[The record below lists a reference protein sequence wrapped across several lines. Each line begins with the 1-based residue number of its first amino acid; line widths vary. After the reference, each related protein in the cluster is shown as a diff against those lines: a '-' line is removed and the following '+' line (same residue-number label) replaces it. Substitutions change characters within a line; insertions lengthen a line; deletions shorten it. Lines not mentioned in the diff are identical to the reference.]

1 MKITLA
7 IAMLFAMG
15 MLGICIFKTY
25 KEKNK
30 PELAEIV
37 RHILQAGF
45 AIVMVNFLSL
55 LIINKTLATVN
66 YSVYFICADWMLFFL
81 FKFSIVYIGE
91 NFNKFVKIKA
101 MYAILIADCISI
113 LLNIPFGHLFSIHES
128 TLFENEIYYHIDT
141 TVFFYI
147 HYAIVMMLA
156 VFTLITLYYMSFHS
170 PTFYRSKYLLIAVIL
185 TILVGM
191 NVFMTESEIDLSVVG
206 YVIEGV
212 CIYYCA
218 LVYTP
223 QRLISKTIMDVSQ
236 GMTVGLY
243 VLDKDGNELYCN
255 TSAEQLIKRINP
267 PKTKDNVT
275 LADWCNEEYLSNTEE
290 FTRELKFYRDTEEV
304 ILKIQLQRITDGKN
318 QLQGGYFTITDS
330 TEDYKKLKHE
340 RYLATHDVL
349 TGIYNRECFYEKCQ
363 EYFVAN
369 PTVSFYIICTDIK
382 EFKMINDFFGTK
394 FGDTVLT
401 NFAEILSDRNKLPE
415 VLVYGRLGNDIFGA
429 LILKQHFNEKL
440 FVEEAQNA
448 FPYSGSGHAAFQMI
462 NYLGV
467 YEVTNPD
474 LPVSVMCDRARMA
487 ISSIKGDYHKRVAYY
502 DNALRDNIMLE
513 QELISDLGAA
523 ISEEQFKMYL
533 QPQMSSDGTLLGAE
547 ALIRW
552 VHPVKGQIMPG
563 AFIPVFE
570 KNGLISDVDM
580 FIWEAA
586 CKQLRKWKDEGKT
599 DLYISVNI
607 SPRDFYFLNIYQV
620 FIDLI
625 HKYDLDPKVLK
636 LEITE
641 TAVVMDFNRQL
652 ELISRLR
659 QTGFIVEMDDFGSGY
674 SSLNMLKDIHVD
686 VLKIDMA
693 FLKKAEDEER
703 SKKILRM
710 IISLSKQ
717 LGMPVI
723 TEGVENAEQ
732 VQFLTEMGCDMFQ
745 GYYFAKPMPVES
757 FDKLYERNRNK

>member
-7 IAMLFAMG
+7 VAMMIAMG

-30 PELAEIV
+30 YELAQIV
-37 RHILQAGF
+37 RSTLIAGF
-45 AIVMVNFLSL
+45 AIVFVNFISL
-55 LIINKTLATVN
+55 LMINKTIALVN
-66 YSVYFICADWMLFFL
+66 YSIYFICADWMMYFL
-81 FKFSIVYIGE
+81 FKFSIIYMGE
-91 NFNKFVKIKA
+91 DLKKFVNIKI
-101 MYAILIADCISI
+101 MYLVLTADCISI
-113 LLNIPFGHLFSIHES
+113 LLNIPFEHLFSIKES
-128 TLFENEIYYHIDT
+128 TLFEDEIYFHIDT
-141 TVFFYI
+141 TNLFYT
-147 HYAIVMMLA
+147 HYAIILMLA
-156 VFTLITLYYMSFHS
+156 VFTLITLYYKAFNS
-170 PTFYRSKYLLIAVIL
+170 PAFYRSKYLLIAIVL
-185 TILVGM
+185 TVLVGM
-191 NVFMTESEIDLSVVG
+191 NFFMTESEIDFSVVG

-212 CIYYCA
+212 CIYYCS

-223 QRLISKTIMDVSQ
+223 QRLISKTIMDITQ

-243 VLDKDGNELYCN
+243 VLDKDGEELFCN
-255 TSAEQLIKRINP
+255 DTAEQLIKRINP
-267 PKTKDNVT
+267 PKTEDDVT
-275 LADWCNEEYLSNTEE
+275 LAEWCHSEYLNNTDE
-290 FTRELKFYRDTEEV
+290 FTREMTFYRGEEEL

-330 TEDYKKLKHE
+330 TEDYKKLKKE

-349 TGIYNRECFYEKCQ
+349 TGIYNKERFYEKCR

-369 PTVSFYIICTDIK
+369 PTVEFYIICTDIK

-401 NFAEILSDRNKLPE
+401 NFAYTLRNRLKLPDI
-415 VLVYGRLGNDIFGA
+415 LVYGRLGNDIFGV
-429 LILKQHFNEKL
+429 LILKQHFNEQK
-440 FVEEAQNA
+440 FVTEAQNA
-448 FPYSGSGHAAFQMI
+448 FYYSGRGHNSFQMI
-462 NYLGV
+462 NYVGV
-467 YEVTNPD
+467 YEVTNTN

-487 ISSIKGDYHKRVAYY
+487 IASIKGDYHKRIAYY

-523 ISEEQFKMYL
+523 IAQEQFKMYL

-547 ALIRW
+547 ALVRW
-552 VHPVKGQIMPG
+552 LHPVKGQIMPG
-563 AFIPVFE
+563 SFIPVFE

-586 CKQLRKWKDEGKT
+586 CKQLRKWKDEGKD

-620 FIDLI
+620 FTDLVNKYQIDL
-625 HKYDLDPKVLK
+625 KVIK

-693 FLKKAEDEER
+693 FLKKAEDEDR
-703 SKKILRM
+703 SKKILQM

-723 TEGVENAEQ
+723 TEGVETAEQ
-732 VQFLTEMGCDMFQ
+732 VKFLSEMGCDMFQ
-745 GYYFAKPMPVES
+745 GYYFAKPMPVDS
-757 FDKLYERNRNK
+757 FERLYERNRNR